1 MNKLREVLG
10 FTVLSLLVGCAITS
24 DLSASAVGCDVSWVG
39 SSSLSPG
46 RACELRVLAK
56 RCAVSDQCQ
65 IQCEAQGG
73 SPSVGG
79 GCGHICQDRGG
90 AQTDE
95 DIADNRG
102 LYATA
107 ESVACYN

>member
-1 MNKLREVLG
+1 MNELREFLG
-10 FTVLSLLVGCAITS
+10 LAVLSLLVGCATNR
-24 DLSASAVGCDVSWVG
+24 DPSASVVGCDASWIG
-39 SSSLSPG
+39 SSSLSPE

-65 IQCEAQGG
+65 IQCEARGG
-73 SPSVGG
+73 SPHIGD
-79 GCGHICQDRGG
+79 GCGHGCQGGGG

-95 DIADNRG
+95 DVANNGG